1 MNTLSDN
8 SSRIGRVIQFFS
20 PTALQI
26 FFTFA
31 LPFIFTVVGY
41 MYEEALQINY
51 FTFILS
57 IVVSLLV
64 GSLMTIS
71 RVLTNVSYTIIHGF
85 IIAPMFAVAT
95 YASSITLSTTHLIV
109 VFCFLFFFF
118 IADRMSQLFFS
129 NNKKHLLNDKYDNFY
144 VFVYM
149 LIFLII
155 LFKFGFRNIEILG
168 TYKNQYE
175 IRSYLSFDFPYSY
188 MLNFWLGI
196 FSAAPAIFLARKSYL
211 LFLFS
216 LFSVLYIYTI
226 YPLAA
231 IVFMSI
237 LILSLSMSI
246 NVFKKY
252 FQYSNFYLLFL
263 TFVITFF
270 GVVWLVD
277 HPVLYSIFNRAFY
290 VIGWNTYYY
299 IDFFINADLYLL
311 RGSLMDLG
319 SSYSEPIGFII
330 DRVYYSGEGSNQSSG
345 GIANLY
351 ANGGLTGVIFGSILL
366 GFLVNLAASI
376 SSNLQV
382 SFILILSVII
392 SFVNFPLQQLFLS
405 NGFIFLFLIF
415 FIRKILIKKYTNY

>member
-155 LFKFGFRNIEILG
+155 LL
-168 TYKNQYE
+168 YK
-175 IRSYLSFDFPYSY
+175 
-188 MLNFWLGI
+188 G
-196 FSAAPAIFLARKSYL
+196 K
-211 LFLFS
+211 
-216 LFSVLYIYTI
+216 
-226 YPLAA
+226 
-231 IVFMSI
+231 
-237 LILSLSMSI
+237 
-246 NVFKKY
+246 
-252 FQYSNFYLLFL
+252 
-263 TFVITFF
+263 
-270 GVVWLVD
+270 
-277 HPVLYSIFNRAFY
+277 
-290 VIGWNTYYY
+290 
-299 IDFFINADLYLL
+299 
-311 RGSLMDLG
+311 
-319 SSYSEPIGFII
+319 
-330 DRVYYSGEGSNQSSG
+330 
-345 GIANLY
+345 
-351 ANGGLTGVIFGSILL
+351 
-366 GFLVNLAASI
+366 
-376 SSNLQV
+376 
-382 SFILILSVII
+382 
-392 SFVNFPLQQLFLS
+392 
-405 NGFIFLFLIF
+405 
-415 FIRKILIKKYTNY
+415 